1 VDGAAEIVTLPLTAY
16 ICAASDE
23 IHTMKCSALPTNQPN
38 SRHNFDFLDLPL
50 AAPKR
55 PASRKK
61 LVGD

>member
-1 VDGAAEIVTLPLTAY
+1 
-16 ICAASDE
+16 
-23 IHTMKCSALPTNQPN
+23 MFNFTNHRQPN

-55 PASRKK
+55 PTSRKK